1 MPSSGKFPKAINLLL
16 AAQSTITPRPSL
28 SLSPS
33 PSLRLQ
39 LPFPSPCSNSCCRPS
54 PVCCSHFFEGKPY
67 IVLTLYNICIIAYSR
82 VGAATVEDEL
92 TGCLPKRVGSMG
104 MGHYDA
110 VFILRHP
117 GFVFVFVLVFA
128 FVIRSFGF
136 YLRFCLSVCF
146 FVALHLCFLS
156 ETTKTNI

>member
-28 SLSPS
+28 SPS

-39 LPFPSPCSNSCCRPS
+39 LPFPSPCSSSCCRPS
-54 PVCCSHFFEGKPY
+54 LVCCSHFFEGKPY

-82 VGAATVEDEL
+82 VGAGVVEDEL
-92 TGCLPKRVGSMG
+92 TGCLSKRVGSMG

-146 FVALHLCFLS
+146 FCCFASLFF
-156 ETTKTNI
+156 E

>member
-28 SLSPS
+28 SLSLSPS

-39 LPFPSPCSNSCCRPS
+39 LPFPSPCSSSCCRPS

-82 VGAATVEDEL
+82 VGAGTVEDEL
-92 TGCLPKRVGSMG
+92 TGCLLKRVGSMG

-128 FVIRSFGF
+128 FVIHSFGF

-146 FVALHLCFLS
+146 FCCFASLFF
-156 ETTKTNI
+156 E